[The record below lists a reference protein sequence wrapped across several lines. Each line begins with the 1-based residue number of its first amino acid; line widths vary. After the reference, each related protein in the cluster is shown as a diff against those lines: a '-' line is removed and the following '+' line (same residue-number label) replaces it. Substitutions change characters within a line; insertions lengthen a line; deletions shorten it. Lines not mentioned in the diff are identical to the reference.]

1 MKVTRCTRLFFL
13 YSCTLFFGL
22 YQLNK
27 HTPSEEL
34 PVARSSSSNN
44 NTYTDLD
51 LASVSRDQIQP
62 SHGTAMNRYP
72 EEYTNLKAI
81 LEQSPPTPNND
92 DERKILS
99 FGCSTGEE
107 PLSLAQL
114 YFPSPSVKIF
124 GVDVADKA
132 IGAASEK
139 AQLEPDGK
147 ITIIDGRINSPK
159 AYGPF
164 DIVLAN
170 SVFCIYGMRGV
181 PYQDITYVM
190 EHFSFDTFQNMLSEI
205 DSYLKVDGVL
215 AIHNS
220 NYNFMDTQ
228 LYVDKYEAIE
238 SMKCPNHFV
247 PRIDRLEKKFVDVG
261 NVEMECVYR
270 KRR

>member
-1 MKVTRCTRLFFL
+1 VPHVSRATFYRSCDFYNFSNLACSISVEGNPTLYPWQIFITSIKSDLREAEANTSDKMKVTRCTRLFFL
-13 YSCTLFFGL
+13 YSCTLFFGI

-114 YFPSPSVKIF
+114 YFPSPSVKF
-124 GVDVADKA
+124 
-132 IGAASEK
+132 
-139 AQLEPDGK
+139 L
-147 ITIIDGRINSPK
+147 
-159 AYGPF
+159 
-164 DIVLAN
+164 
-170 SVFCIYGMRGV
+170 
-181 PYQDITYVM
+181 
-190 EHFSFDTFQNMLSEI
+190 
-205 DSYLKVDGVL
+205 
-215 AIHNS
+215 
-220 NYNFMDTQ
+220 
-228 LYVDKYEAIE
+228 E
-238 SMKCPNHFV
+238 SMLPIK
-247 PRIDRLEKKFVDVG
+247 RLAQPV
-261 NVEMECVYR
+261 
-270 KRR
+270 KRHN